1 MLPFRSCRWRQRQ
14 RRSRSRSHGGLID
27 AQSVCATRFAL
38 AACNA
43 HAQHSHFA
51 FRWGSRH
58 QFATVVVAVVVVA
71 SHISVRHLQLIAH
84 FICAFICI
92 FSHTAAVLA
101 AFPTCPPSP
110 SSLWGMQHLQQLV
123 CVCCCCLALQFNCPD
138 RAFLCS
144 LFALPSLCLSLS
156 PSLSLSLCFG
166 FSCLPLGLIVHL
178 VCIFMKSLCGL
189 CNKFNSGLFMCHPRD
204 IYHSI

>member
-51 FRWGSRH
+51 FRWGNRH
-58 QFATVVVAVVVVA
+58 QFATVDVVVA

-101 AFPTCPPSP
+101 AFLICPPP
-110 SSLWGMQHLQQLV
+110 LLLPSLWGMQHLQQLV

-144 LFALPSLCLSLS
+144 LFVSLCLSLT
-156 PSLSLSLCFG
+156 PSLSLSLFWFLMFAAWLNSS
-166 FSCLPLGLIVHL
+166 FSLHFYEVF
-178 VCIFMKSLCGL
+178 VWVV
-189 CNKFNSGLFMCHPRD
+189 
-204 IYHSI
+204 

>member
-101 AFPTCPPSP
+101 AFPTCPPLPFSP
-110 SSLWGMQHLQQLV
+110 TSLVGHAASAATCLCLLLLPCIAIQLSRSCISLLSV
-123 CVCCCCLALQFNCPD
+123 C
-138 RAFLCS
+138 
-144 LFALPSLCLSLS
+144 FALPLPFPLPLSLS
-156 PSLSLSLCFG
+156 PSLSLCFWFLMFAAWLNSSFSLHFYEV
-166 FSCLPLGLIVHL
+166 FVW
-178 VCIFMKSLCGL
+178 VV
-189 CNKFNSGLFMCHPRD
+189 
-204 IYHSI
+204 

>member
-1 MLPFRSCRWRQRQ
+1 MLPFRSCRWRQR
-14 RRSRSRSHGGLID
+14 RSRSRSRSHGGLID

-58 QFATVVVAVVVVA
+58 QFATVVVVVA

-156 PSLSLSLCFG
+156 PSLSLCFWFLMFAAWLNSSFSLHFYEV
-166 FSCLPLGLIVHL
+166 FVW
-178 VCIFMKSLCGL
+178 VV
-189 CNKFNSGLFMCHPRD
+189 
-204 IYHSI
+204 